1 MECGRLVISKQLKPK
16 KKTYR
21 VPVGHAATDSRRPRP
36 KTENGTFEIVTTECR
51 RPDGAGACD
60 NVAKNSASF
69 DLNKINE

>member
-1 MECGRLVISKQLKPK
+1 M
-16 KKTYR
+16 
-21 VPVGHAATDSRRPRP
+21 GHAATDSRRPRP
-36 KTENGTFEIVTTECR
+36 KTENGTFEIVTTEWR